1 MDALLAMQKMQEGAE
16 DRQAQINL
24 AMQKMQEGAEDR
36 QAQTNKDAQIMQ
48 HIGNFMDVA
57 SRPVATQAEIMAG
70 QVPKRGGSLGQGWR
84 EAGKGMQE
92 AERQRYSDVLNR
104 FKLQN
109 QAAQTLAK
117 LKQFDVDE
125 RSRKLDEDY
134 KRALISKTEA
144 QTRKLG
150 GKDKGKPLDEQYK
163 QALINKVKKQ
173 TEQIGKKDLKV
184 GQQTEGQKKVDR
196 KFGDEWAEFDKLG
209 GLSVIQSNL
218 DKLEYAKK
226 ILERNVAN
234 KPLLGVS
241 GKIMGSIP
249 EGAVPYASQEAADV
263 RDMISEVAQ
272 GNLRKVLG
280 GQFAQKEGEAIIR
293 RAFNPKLSEEM
304 NLNRVNRLIEQI
316 KKAAK
321 SKVDAGRYFENNNT
335 LTGYKGPAYHATFD
349 DNGFYGG
356 EGEEES
362 GKSLLFPK
370 AMAEETQEQDV
381 IRSYQGKK
389 YRLMPG
395 KNPKLK
401 SSWEVLP

>member
-1 MDALLAMQKMQEGAE
+1 MPTNPYKLQMDALLAMQQAQEGAQ
-16 DRQAQINL
+16 DRRAQAN
-24 AMQKMQEGAEDR
+24 
-36 QAQTNKDAQIMQ
+36 TDAQIMQ

-70 QVPKRGGSLGQGWR
+70 QVPQRGGSLGQGWR

-92 AERQRYSDVLNR
+92 AERQRYGDVLNK
-104 FKLQN
+104 FKTQN

-134 KRALISKTEA
+134 KRALISKAEA
-144 QTRKLG
+144 QTKKLG
-150 GKDKGKPLDEQYK
+150 EKDRSKSLDQQYR

-173 TEQIGKKDLKV
+173 TEQIGKKDSKDLKI

-226 ILERNVAN
+226 ILEKNVN
-234 KPLLGVS
+234 DKSLFGVS
-241 GKIMGSIP
+241 GKVVGSIP
-249 EGAVPYASQEAADV
+249 EGAVPYVSQEAADV

-293 RAFNPKLSEEM
+293 RAFNPKLSEAM
-304 NLNRVNRLIEQI
+304 NLKRVNRLIEQI

-335 LTGYKGPAYHATFD
+335 LTGYKGPAYYATFNEND
-349 DNGFYGG
+349 LYGDT
-356 EGEEES
+356 EEES
-362 GKSLLFPK
+362 KEDSGRSLLFPK
-370 AMAEETQEQDV
+370 AMADERQKQEI

-389 YRLMPG
+389 YRLIKG